1 MNRIIYATIKLT
13 VKDSADVDEIT
24 SEANYNFEHSDIL
37 DTEWI
42 ATMDGQERQVSF
54 TKEGGV

>member
-1 MNRIIYATIKLT
+1 MSRIIYATIKLT

-24 SEANYNFEHSDIL
+24 SEADYNFEHSDIL

-42 ATMDGQERQVSF
+42 ATEEKEERSYEQETF
-54 TKEGGV
+54 